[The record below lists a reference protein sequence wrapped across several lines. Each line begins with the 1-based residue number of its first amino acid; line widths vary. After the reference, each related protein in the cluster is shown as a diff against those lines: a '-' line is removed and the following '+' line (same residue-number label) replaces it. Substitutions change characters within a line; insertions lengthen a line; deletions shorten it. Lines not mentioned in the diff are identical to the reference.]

1 MKKYLLI
8 ITITIMQIFACFLYS
23 QESNKSPEYIFTY
36 SKENNFNIADTNDA
50 NEVSIMIERRG
61 FPLVNRLVRFTSL
74 NPDIFQFETK
84 NTNNINQ
91 SEMDLNA
98 HLEMLQEQEN
108 KNYTNIFITPTDEDG
123 IASAKLNLLKAGNG
137 IVLMH
142 ILYVGSTGNTN
153 ISYEEFAYINIKD
166 NTFQSTLLHLEDE
179 NLNPKSSIIIIAT
192 LFPTLFLISIA
203 LIFISYF
210 RHIYREYR
218 NIKSKIVI
226 YTFFGFSSV
235 KKQFIP
241 MLLLIFCELS
251 IIGATIIISNYI
263 FSIILLVLFIAGFTV
278 KREKMYSIGF
288 FILACIFIIY
298 LYLNAFIN
306 YLGMEF
312 ILQNDI
318 MGNPIFVLIL
328 FFIITSLVGGIYI
341 PVSAL
346 ALYKVAFALSDLS
359 FILALAGIFLSS
371 VFYIVKV
378 KKNIPFLYE
387 IDLIKIKD

>member
-1 MKKYLLI
+1 
-8 ITITIMQIFACFLYS
+8 MQIFASFLYGEES
-23 QESNKSPEYIFTY
+23 SNKSPEYIFTY
-36 SKENNFNIADTNDA
+36 NKENNFNISDTNA
-50 NEVSIMIERRG
+50 VNEVSIMIERRG

-74 NPDIFQFETK
+74 NPDIFEFETE
-84 NTNNINQ
+84 NTNNNININ
-91 SEMDLNA
+91 EFDT
-98 HLEMLQEQEN
+98 LEEN
-108 KNYTNIFITPTDEDG
+108 KNYTNVFVIPTDEDG
-123 IASAKLNLLKAGNG
+123 IATAKLNLLKSGDG

-166 NTFQSTLLHLEDE
+166 NSFQSKFLNLEDE
-179 NLNPKSSIIIIAT
+179 SLNPKASIIIVAT

-210 RHIYREYR
+210 RHIYYEYR

-226 YTFFGFSSV
+226 YTFFGFSSI
-235 KKQFIP
+235 KKQFVP
-241 MLLLIFCELS
+241 MILLIFLELL
-251 IIGATIIISNYI
+251 IIGFVITMNNYI

-298 LYLNAFIN
+298 IYLNSFVS
-306 YLGMEF
+306 YLGIEF
-312 ILQNDI
+312 ISQNNI
-318 MGNPIFVLIL
+318 MRNPIFTLIL
-328 FFIITSLVGGIYI
+328 FFIITSFVGGIYI
-341 PVSAL
+341 PVSIL
-346 ALYKVAFALSDLS
+346 ALYKVAFALSDFT
-359 FILALAGIFLSS
+359 FILALIGIFLSS

-387 IDLIKIKD
+387 LDLIKIKD

>member
-8 ITITIMQIFACFLYS
+8 IIMHIFASFLYGEES
-23 QESNKSPEYIFTY
+23 SNKSPEYIFTY
-36 SKENNFNIADTNDA
+36 NKENNFNIADTNA
-50 NEVSIMIERRG
+50 VNEVSIMIERRG

-74 NPDIFQFETK
+74 NPDIFQFEFETE
-84 NTNNINQ
+84 NITNNIN
-91 SEMDLNA
+91 EFDIT
-98 HLEMLQEQEN
+98 QEEN
-108 KNYTNIFITPTDEDG
+108 KNYTNVFVIPTDEDG
-123 IASAKLNLLKAGNG
+123 IATAKLNLLKSGDG

-166 NTFQSTLLHLEDE
+166 NSFQSKFLNLEDE
-179 NLNPKSSIIIIAT
+179 SLNPKASIIIVAT

-210 RHIYREYR
+210 RHIYYEYR

-226 YTFFGFSSV
+226 YTFFGFSSI
-235 KKQFIP
+235 KKQFVP
-241 MLLLIFCELS
+241 MILLIFLELL
-251 IIGATIIISNYI
+251 IIGFVITMNNYI

-298 LYLNAFIN
+298 IYLNSFVS
-306 YLGMEF
+306 YLGIEF
-312 ILQNDI
+312 ISQNNI
-318 MGNPIFVLIL
+318 MRNPIFTLIL
-328 FFIITSLVGGIYI
+328 FFIITSFVGGIYI
-341 PVSAL
+341 PVSIL
-346 ALYKVAFALSDLS
+346 ALYKVAFALSDFT
-359 FILALAGIFLSS
+359 FILALIGIFLSS

-387 IDLIKIKD
+387 LDLIKIKD

>member
-8 ITITIMQIFACFLYS
+8 IIMHIFASFLYGEES
-23 QESNKSPEYIFTY
+23 SNKSPEYIFTY
-36 SKENNFNIADTNDA
+36 NKENNFNIADTNA
-50 NEVSIMIERRG
+50 VNEVSIMIERRG

-74 NPDIFQFETK
+74 NPDIFEFETE
-84 NTNNINQ
+84 NTNNNININ
-91 SEMDLNA
+91 EFDA
-98 HLEMLQEQEN
+98 PEEN
-108 KNYTNIFITPTDEDG
+108 KNYTNVFVIPTDEDG
-123 IASAKLNLLKAGNG
+123 IATAKLNLLKSGDG

-166 NTFQSTLLHLEDE
+166 NSFQSKFLNLEDE
-179 NLNPKSSIIIIAT
+179 SLNPKASIIIVAT

-210 RHIYREYR
+210 RHIYSEYR

-226 YTFFGFSSV
+226 YTFFGFSSI
-235 KKQFIP
+235 KKQFVP
-241 MLLLIFCELS
+241 MILLIFLELL
-251 IIGATIIISNYI
+251 IIGFVITMNNYI

-298 LYLNAFIN
+298 IYLNSFVS
-306 YLGMEF
+306 YLGIEF
-312 ILQNDI
+312 ISQNNI
-318 MGNPIFVLIL
+318 MRNPIFTLIL
-328 FFIITSLVGGIYI
+328 FFIITSFVGGIYI
-341 PVSAL
+341 PVSIL
-346 ALYKVAFALSDLS
+346 ALYKVAFALSDFT
-359 FILALAGIFLSS
+359 FILALIGIFLSS

-387 IDLIKIKD
+387 LDLIKIKD

>member
-1 MKKYLLI
+1 MKRYLLI
-8 ITITIMQIFACFLYS
+8 IIMQIFAYSLYS
-23 QESNKSPEYIFTY
+23 QESSNKSTEYIFIY
-36 SKENNFNIADTNDA
+36 NKENNFNIADTNDM
-50 NEVSIMIERRG
+50 NEVSLMIERRG

-74 NPDIFQFETK
+74 NPDIFQFEIE
-84 NTNNINQ
+84 NTNSQ
-91 SEMDLNA
+91 
-98 HLEMLQEQEN
+98 LEILQEEQEN
-108 KNYTNIFITPTDEDG
+108 KNYTNIFVIPTDENG
-123 IASAKLNLLKAGNG
+123 IATAKLNLFKSGNG

-166 NTFQSTLLHLEDE
+166 NPFQSTFLNLEDE
-179 NLNPKSSIIIIAT
+179 NLNPKSSVIIIAT

-210 RHIYREYR
+210 RHIYYEYR

-226 YTFFGFSSV
+226 YTFFGFSSI

-241 MLLLIFCELS
+241 MILLIFCELS
-251 IIGATIIISNYI
+251 IIAATIIISNYI

-306 YLGMEF
+306 YFGMEF

-318 MGNPIFVLIL
+318 MRNPVFVLIL

-341 PVSAL
+341 PVSL
-346 ALYKVAFALSDLS
+346 LTLYKVAFALSDLS

-387 IDLIKIKD
+387 LDLIKIRD

>member
-1 MKKYLLI
+1 
-8 ITITIMQIFACFLYS
+8 MQIFASFLYS
-23 QESNKSPEYIFTY
+23 QESSNKSPEYIFTY
-36 SKENNFNIADTNDA
+36 NKENNFNIADTNEI

-61 FPLVNRLVRFTSL
+61 FPLVNRLVRFISL
-74 NPDIFQFETK
+74 NPDIFQFETED
-84 NTNNINQ
+84 TNNINQ
-91 SEMDLNA
+91 
-98 HLEMLQEQEN
+98 LEMPEEQEN
-108 KNYTNIFITPTDEDG
+108 KNYTNVFVIPTDENG
-123 IASAKLNLLKAGNG
+123 IATSKINLFKPGNG

-166 NTFQSTLLHLEDE
+166 DSFQSKFLNLEDE
-179 NLNPKSSIIIIAT
+179 SLNPKSSVIIIAT

-241 MLLLIFCELS
+241 MLLLIFCELF
-251 IIGATIIISNYI
+251 IIGTTIIINNYI
-263 FSIILLVLFIAGFTV
+263 FSIILLVLFIAGFTA

-306 YLGMEF
+306 YFGMEF

-318 MGNPIFVLIL
+318 MKNPVFVLIL

-359 FILALAGIFLSS
+359 FILALVGIFLSS
-371 VFYIVKV
+371 AFYIVKV

-387 IDLIKIKD
+387 LDLIKIRD

>member
-8 ITITIMQIFACFLYS
+8 IIMQIFASFLYGEES
-23 QESNKSPEYIFTY
+23 SNKSPEYIFTY
-36 SKENNFNIADTNDA
+36 NKENNFNIADTNA
-50 NEVSIMIERRG
+50 VNEVSIMIERRG

-74 NPDIFQFETK
+74 NPDIFQFEFETE
-84 NTNNINQ
+84 NTNNNINNIN
-91 SEMDLNA
+91 EFDT
-98 HLEMLQEQEN
+98 LEEN
-108 KNYTNIFITPTDEDG
+108 KNYTNVFVIPTDEDG
-123 IASAKLNLLKAGNG
+123 IATAKLNLLKSGDG

-166 NTFQSTLLHLEDE
+166 NSFQSKFLNLEDE
-179 NLNPKSSIIIIAT
+179 SLNPKASIIIVAT

-210 RHIYREYR
+210 RHIYSEYR

-226 YTFFGFSSV
+226 YTFFGFSSI
-235 KKQFIP
+235 KKQFVP
-241 MLLLIFCELS
+241 MILLIFLELL
-251 IIGATIIISNYI
+251 IIGFVITMNNYI

-298 LYLNAFIN
+298 IYLNSFVS
-306 YLGMEF
+306 YLGIEF
-312 ILQNDI
+312 ISQNNI
-318 MGNPIFVLIL
+318 MRNPIFTLIL
-328 FFIITSLVGGIYI
+328 FFIITSFVGGIYI
-341 PVSAL
+341 PVSIL
-346 ALYKVAFALSDLS
+346 ALYKVAFALSDFT
-359 FILALAGIFLSS
+359 FILALVGIFLSS

-387 IDLIKIKD
+387 LDLIKIKD

>member
-1 MKKYLLI
+1 MKKYLL
-8 ITITIMQIFACFLYS
+8 ITIMQIFASLLYA
-23 QESNKSPEYIFTY
+23 QESSNKSPEYIFTY
-36 SKENNFNIADTNDA
+36 NKENDFNIADTNA
-50 NEVSIMIERRG
+50 VNEVSIMIERRG

-74 NPDIFQFETK
+74 NPDIFQFETE
-84 NTNNINQ
+84 NIDNIN
-91 SEMDLNA
+91 EN
-98 HLEMLQEQEN
+98 EFEEEN
-108 KNYTNIFITPTDEDG
+108 KNYTNVFVIPTDEDG
-123 IASAKLNLLKAGNG
+123 IATAKLNLFKSGNG

-166 NTFQSTLLHLEDE
+166 NSFQSKLLNLEDE
-179 NLNPKSSIIIIAT
+179 NLNPKSSILIVAT
-192 LFPTLFLISIA
+192 LFPILFLISIA

-210 RHIYREYR
+210 RHIYYEYR

-226 YTFFGFSSV
+226 YTFFGFSSI
-235 KKQFIP
+235 KKQFAP
-241 MLLLIFCELS
+241 MLLLIFLELS
-251 IIGATIIISNYI
+251 IIGFVITIDNYI

-298 LYLNAFIN
+298 IYLNSFIN
-306 YLGMEF
+306 YLEIDF
-312 ILQNDI
+312 VSKNNII
-318 MGNPIFVLIL
+318 ENPAFVLIL

-341 PVSAL
+341 PVSIL

-359 FILALAGIFLSS
+359 FILALVGIFLSS
-371 VFYIVKV
+371 AFYIVKV

-387 IDLIKIKD
+387 LDLIKIRD

>member
-1 MKKYLLI
+1 MKRYLLI
-8 ITITIMQIFACFLYS
+8 IIMQIFAYSLYS
-23 QESNKSPEYIFTY
+23 QESSNKSPEYIFIY
-36 SKENNFNIADTNDA
+36 NKENNFNIADTNDM
-50 NEVSIMIERRG
+50 NEVSLMIERRG

-74 NPDIFQFETK
+74 NPDIFQFEIE
-84 NTNNINQ
+84 NTNSQ
-91 SEMDLNA
+91 
-98 HLEMLQEQEN
+98 LEILQEEQEN
-108 KNYTNIFITPTDEDG
+108 KNYTNIFVIPTDENG
-123 IASAKLNLLKAGNG
+123 IATAKLNLFKSGNG

-166 NTFQSTLLHLEDE
+166 NPFQSTFLNLEDE
-179 NLNPKSSIIIIAT
+179 NLNPKSSVIIIAT

-210 RHIYREYR
+210 RHIYYEYR

-226 YTFFGFSSV
+226 YTFFGFSSI

-241 MLLLIFCELS
+241 MILLIFCELS
-251 IIGATIIISNYI
+251 IIAATIIISNYI

-306 YLGMEF
+306 YFGMEF

-318 MGNPIFVLIL
+318 MRNPVFVLIL

-341 PVSAL
+341 PVSL
-346 ALYKVAFALSDLS
+346 LILYKVAFALSDLS

-387 IDLIKIKD
+387 LDLIKIRD

>member
-8 ITITIMQIFACFLYS
+8 IIMQIFASFLYGEES
-23 QESNKSPEYIFTY
+23 SNKSPEYIFTY
-36 SKENNFNIADTNDA
+36 NKENNFNIADTNA
-50 NEVSIMIERRG
+50 VNEVSIMIERRG

-74 NPDIFQFETK
+74 NPDIFQFETE
-84 NTNNINQ
+84 NTNINNIN
-91 SEMDLNA
+91 EFDA
-98 HLEMLQEQEN
+98 LEEN
-108 KNYTNIFITPTDEDG
+108 KNYTNVFVIPTDEDG
-123 IASAKLNLLKAGNG
+123 IATAKINLLKSGDG

-166 NTFQSTLLHLEDE
+166 NSFQSKFLNLEDE
-179 NLNPKSSIIIIAT
+179 SLNPKASIIIVAT

-210 RHIYREYR
+210 RHIYYEYR

-226 YTFFGFSSV
+226 YTFFGFSSI
-235 KKQFIP
+235 KKQFVP
-241 MLLLIFCELS
+241 MILLIFLELLV
-251 IIGATIIISNYI
+251 IGFAITMNNYI

-298 LYLNAFIN
+298 IYLNSFIN
-306 YLGMEF
+306 YLGIEF
-312 ILQNDI
+312 ISQNNI
-318 MGNPIFVLIL
+318 MRNPVFTLIL
-328 FFIITSLVGGIYI
+328 FFIITSFVGGIYI
-341 PVSAL
+341 PVSIL
-346 ALYKVAFALSDLS
+346 ALYKVAFALSDFT
-359 FILALAGIFLSS
+359 FILALVGIFLSS

-387 IDLIKIKD
+387 LDLIKIKD

>member
-1 MKKYLLI
+1 MKRYFLI
-8 ITITIMQIFACFLYS
+8 IIMQIFAYSLYS
-23 QESNKSPEYIFTY
+23 QESSNKSPEYIFIY
-36 SKENNFNIADTNDA
+36 NKENNFNIADTNDM
-50 NEVSIMIERRG
+50 NEVSLMIERRG

-74 NPDIFQFETK
+74 NPDIFQFEIE
-84 NTNNINQ
+84 NTNSQ
-91 SEMDLNA
+91 
-98 HLEMLQEQEN
+98 LEILQEEQEN
-108 KNYTNIFITPTDEDG
+108 KNYTNIFVIPTDENG
-123 IASAKLNLLKAGNG
+123 IATAKLNLFKSGNG

-166 NTFQSTLLHLEDE
+166 NPFQSTFLNLEDE
-179 NLNPKSSIIIIAT
+179 NLNPKSSVIIIAT

-210 RHIYREYR
+210 RHIYYEYR

-226 YTFFGFSSV
+226 YTFFSFSSI

-241 MLLLIFCELS
+241 MILLIFCELS
-251 IIGATIIISNYI
+251 IIAATIIISNYI

-306 YLGMEF
+306 YFGMEF

-318 MGNPIFVLIL
+318 MRNPVFVLIL

-341 PVSAL
+341 PVSL
-346 ALYKVAFALSDLS
+346 LTLYKVTFALSDLS
-359 FILALAGIFLSS
+359 FILALTGIFLSS

-387 IDLIKIKD
+387 LDLIKIRD

>member
-1 MKKYLLI
+1 MKKYLL
-8 ITITIMQIFACFLYS
+8 ITIMQIFANFLYA
-23 QESNKSPEYIFTY
+23 QESSNKSPEYIFTY
-36 SKENNFNIADTNDA
+36 NKENDFNIADTNA
-50 NEVSIMIERRG
+50 VNEVSIMIERRG

-74 NPDIFQFETK
+74 NPDIFQFETE
-84 NTNNINQ
+84 NTDNIN
-91 SEMDLNA
+91 EN
-98 HLEMLQEQEN
+98 EFEEEN
-108 KNYTNIFITPTDEDG
+108 KNYTNVFVIPTDEDG
-123 IASAKLNLLKAGNG
+123 IATAKLNLFKSGNG

-166 NTFQSTLLHLEDE
+166 NSFQSKLLNLEDE
-179 NLNPKSSIIIIAT
+179 NLNPKSSILIVAT
-192 LFPTLFLISIA
+192 LFPILFLISIA

-210 RHIYREYR
+210 RHIYYEYR

-226 YTFFGFSSV
+226 YTFFGFSSI
-235 KKQFIP
+235 KKQFAP
-241 MLLLIFCELS
+241 MLLLIFLELS
-251 IIGATIIISNYI
+251 IIGFVITIDNYI

-298 LYLNAFIN
+298 IYLNSFIN
-306 YLGMEF
+306 YLEIDF
-312 ILQNDI
+312 VSKNNII
-318 MGNPIFVLIL
+318 ENPAFVLIL

-341 PVSAL
+341 PVSIL

-359 FILALAGIFLSS
+359 FILALVGIFLSS
-371 VFYIVKV
+371 AFYIVKV

-387 IDLIKIKD
+387 LDLIKIRD

>member
-1 MKKYLLI
+1 
-8 ITITIMQIFACFLYS
+8 MQIFASFLYGEES
-23 QESNKSPEYIFTY
+23 SNKSPEYIFTY
-36 SKENNFNIADTNDA
+36 NKENNFNIADTNA
-50 NEVSIMIERRG
+50 VNEVSIMIERRG

-74 NPDIFQFETK
+74 NPDIFQFEFEK
-84 NTNNINQ
+84 ENTNNNIN
-91 SEMDLNA
+91 EFDIT
-98 HLEMLQEQEN
+98 QEEN
-108 KNYTNIFITPTDEDG
+108 KNYTNVFVIPTDEDG
-123 IASAKLNLLKAGNG
+123 IATAKLNLLKSGDG

-166 NTFQSTLLHLEDE
+166 NSFQSKFLNLEDE
-179 NLNPKSSIIIIAT
+179 SLNPKASIIIVAT

-210 RHIYREYR
+210 RHIYYEYR

-226 YTFFGFSSV
+226 YTFFGFSSI
-235 KKQFIP
+235 KKQFVP
-241 MLLLIFCELS
+241 MILLIFLELL
-251 IIGATIIISNYI
+251 IIGFVITMNNYI

-298 LYLNAFIN
+298 IYLNSFVS
-306 YLGMEF
+306 YLGIEF
-312 ILQNDI
+312 ISQNNI
-318 MGNPIFVLIL
+318 MRNPIFTLIL
-328 FFIITSLVGGIYI
+328 FFIITSFVGGIYI
-341 PVSAL
+341 PVSIL
-346 ALYKVAFALSDLS
+346 ALYKVAFALSDFT
-359 FILALAGIFLSS
+359 FILALIGIFLSS

-387 IDLIKIKD
+387 LDLIKIKD

>member
-1 MKKYLLI
+1 MKRYLLI
-8 ITITIMQIFACFLYS
+8 IIMQIFAYSLYS
-23 QESNKSPEYIFTY
+23 QESSNKSPEYIFIY
-36 SKENNFNIADTNDA
+36 NKENNFNIADTNDM
-50 NEVSIMIERRG
+50 NEVSLMIERRG

-74 NPDIFQFETK
+74 NPDIFQFEIE
-84 NTNNINQ
+84 NTNSQ
-91 SEMDLNA
+91 
-98 HLEMLQEQEN
+98 LEILQEEQEN
-108 KNYTNIFITPTDEDG
+108 KNYTNIFVIPTDENG
-123 IASAKLNLLKAGNG
+123 IATAKLNLFKSGNG

-166 NTFQSTLLHLEDE
+166 NPFQSTFLNLEDE
-179 NLNPKSSIIIIAT
+179 NLNPKSSVIIIAT

-210 RHIYREYR
+210 RHIYYEYR

-226 YTFFGFSSV
+226 YTFFSFSSI

-241 MLLLIFCELS
+241 MILLIFCELS
-251 IIGATIIISNYI
+251 IIAATIIISNYI

-306 YLGMEF
+306 YFGMEF

-318 MGNPIFVLIL
+318 MRNPVFVLIL

-341 PVSAL
+341 PVSL
-346 ALYKVAFALSDLS
+346 LTLYKVTFALSDLS
-359 FILALAGIFLSS
+359 FILALTGIFLSS

-387 IDLIKIKD
+387 LDLIKIRD

>member
-8 ITITIMQIFACFLYS
+8 IIMQIFASFLYGEES
-23 QESNKSPEYIFTY
+23 SNKSPEYIFTY
-36 SKENNFNIADTNDA
+36 NKENNFNIADTNA
-50 NEVSIMIERRG
+50 VNEVSIMIERRG

-74 NPDIFQFETK
+74 NPDIFQFEFETE
-84 NTNNINQ
+84 NTNNINNIN
-91 SEMDLNA
+91 EFDA
-98 HLEMLQEQEN
+98 LEEN
-108 KNYTNIFITPTDEDG
+108 KNYTNVFVIPTDEDG
-123 IASAKLNLLKAGNG
+123 IATAKLNLLKSGDG

-166 NTFQSTLLHLEDE
+166 NSFQSKFLNLEDE
-179 NLNPKSSIIIIAT
+179 SLNPKASIIIVAT

-210 RHIYREYR
+210 RHIYYEYR

-226 YTFFGFSSV
+226 YTFFGFSSI
-235 KKQFIP
+235 KKQFVP
-241 MLLLIFCELS
+241 MILLIFLELL
-251 IIGATIIISNYI
+251 IIGFVITMNNYI

-298 LYLNAFIN
+298 IYLNSFVS
-306 YLGMEF
+306 YLGIEF
-312 ILQNDI
+312 ISQNNI
-318 MGNPIFVLIL
+318 MRNPIFTLIL
-328 FFIITSLVGGIYI
+328 FFIITSFVGGIYI
-341 PVSAL
+341 PVSIL
-346 ALYKVAFALSDLS
+346 ALYKVAFALSDFT
-359 FILALAGIFLSS
+359 FILALIGIFLSS
-371 VFYIVKV
+371 IFYIVKV

-387 IDLIKIKD
+387 LDLIKIKD

>member
-8 ITITIMQIFACFLYS
+8 IIMQIFASFLYGEES
-23 QESNKSPEYIFTY
+23 SNKSPEYIFTY
-36 SKENNFNIADTNDA
+36 NKENNFNISDTNA
-50 NEVSIMIERRG
+50 VNEVSIMIERRG

-74 NPDIFQFETK
+74 NPDIFQFETE
-84 NTNNINQ
+84 NTNINNIN
-91 SEMDLNA
+91 EFDA
-98 HLEMLQEQEN
+98 LEEN
-108 KNYTNIFITPTDEDG
+108 KNYTNVFVIPTDEDG
-123 IASAKLNLLKAGNG
+123 IATAKINLLKSGDG

-166 NTFQSTLLHLEDE
+166 NSFQSKFLNLEDE
-179 NLNPKSSIIIIAT
+179 SLNPKSSIIIVAT

-210 RHIYREYR
+210 RHIYYEYR

-226 YTFFGFSSV
+226 YTFFGFSSI
-235 KKQFIP
+235 KKQFVP
-241 MLLLIFCELS
+241 MILLIFLELLV
-251 IIGATIIISNYI
+251 IGFVITMNNYI

-298 LYLNAFIN
+298 TYLNSFIN
-306 YLGMEF
+306 YLGIEF
-312 ILQNDI
+312 ISQNNI
-318 MGNPIFVLIL
+318 MRNPVFTLIL
-328 FFIITSLVGGIYI
+328 FFIITSFVGGIYI
-341 PVSAL
+341 PVSIL
-346 ALYKVAFALSDLS
+346 ALYKVAFALSDFT
-359 FILALAGIFLSS
+359 FILALVGIFLSS

-387 IDLIKIKD
+387 LDLIKIKD